1 MSIIILKHKVENYKN
16 WRLFYDQ
23 DKARRDRA
31 GLNEIICGQRTDEPN
46 LVYMIFESSD
56 AGKVREMLK
65 DPELKDLME
74 DAGVISKPELIIL
87 EP

>member
-1 MSIIILKHKVENYKN
+1 MSIIILKHKVENYRN
-16 WRLFYDQ
+16 WRPFYDQ
-23 DKARRDRA
+23 DRARREKA
-31 GLNEIICGQRTDEPN
+31 GLNEIICGQQVDEPN

-56 AGKVREMLK
+56 PAKAREMLK
-65 DPELKDLME
+65 NEELKDLME